1 MAFKLTKAEDARRSE
16 LEGDLNRLYGEADD
30 AKSELEE
37 KISELVAEFNDK
49 ALGPLNEKIEE
60 ARGFVEDIKNERQE
74 EFEDKSDRWQEG
86 ERGQSAQDWLQAWET
101 AEGELEAIND
111 VEVPNLEVDLLDAE
125 SILSDLP
132 FEMDQ

>member
-101 AEGELEAIND
+101 AERELEAIND